1 MRICQLFSDEKTLI
15 LDERNR
21 HHVANVMRSRAGDI
35 CYVFDGRGNE
45 VKAKIS
51 QLSKKEV
58 VLDVLEKTEN
68 TTESHL
74 KIHLFQAMCKGEK
87 MDWIMQKS
95 IELGVTEITPILTER
110 CDVKLSEDRLEKKM
124 THWRNII
131 IHATEQS
138 GRAVLAKLN
147 EPVSLQEA
155 IERSTQSLRLLFTPH
170 AEKKLSDVGAGLV
183 PTQQQIALFIGPE
196 GGFSE
201 SETTLAMNY
210 GIEVVLLGR
219 RILRTETA
227 PLTALSV
234 LQTLYGDFS

>member
-1 MRICQLFSDEKTLI
+1 MRIYQLFSDEKTLI
-15 LDERNR
+15 LNEKNR

-95 IELGVTEITPILTER
+95 IELGVTEITPMLTER

-138 GRAVLAKLN
+138 GRAVLAQLN
-147 EPVSLQEA
+147 APVSFHDSIQP
-155 IERSTQSLRLLFTPH
+155 SSQSLRLLFTPH

-183 PTQQQIALFIGPE
+183 PAHPKISIFIGPE
-196 GGFSE
+196 GGFSDPE
-201 SETTLAMNY
+201 IILANHQGVETLTL
-210 GIEVVLLGR
+210 GK

-227 PLTALSV
+227 PLAAIVS
-234 LQTLYGDFS
+234 LQTLLGDF